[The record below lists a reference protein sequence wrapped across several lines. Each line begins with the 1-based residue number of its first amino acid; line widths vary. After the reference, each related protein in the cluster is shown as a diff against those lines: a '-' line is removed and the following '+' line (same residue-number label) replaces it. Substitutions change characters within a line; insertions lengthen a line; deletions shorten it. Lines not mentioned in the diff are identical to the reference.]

1 VCGRLQ
7 IYNFEYPLVVRFALV
22 GFGINFVIFLNA
34 KYRDCYSDSEYSCYY
49 SMFVPIRYT
58 MSKKLGHLVLGVS
71 SVCKSDNFDSGVFM
85 LLLLLVC
92 MPMFN
97 VPCRWVCSSVS
108 SFCYGY
114 YCFRIWCNGFGSNCG
129 VYISND
135 NGAFLDMPYDF
146 YNNKLMNSYI

>member
-92 MPMFN
+92 AMPVGMFE
-97 VPCRWVCSSVS
+97 RKFILLWILL
-108 SFCYGY
+108 F
-114 YCFRIWCNGFGSNCG
+114 
-129 VYISND
+129 
-135 NGAFLDMPYDF
+135 PY
-146 YNNKLMNSYI
+146 MV